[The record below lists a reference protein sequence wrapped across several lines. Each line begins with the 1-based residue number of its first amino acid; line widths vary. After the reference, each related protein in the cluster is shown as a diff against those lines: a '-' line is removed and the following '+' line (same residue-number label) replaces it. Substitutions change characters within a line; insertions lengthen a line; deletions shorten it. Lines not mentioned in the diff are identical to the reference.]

1 MKRRLNRQ
9 EAKEEREQR
18 QQFHRGVPRDL
29 REDWCLRK
37 QVRIHLVTAGMKRLT
52 DTKTKVGAGF
62 RLVHLR
68 VASFRPDSVE
78 ATTIGGLLFGGR
90 LVWERY
96 L

>member
-1 MKRRLNRQ
+1 LKRRLNRQ

-90 LVWERY
+90 RVWERY